1 MKKLSDM
8 VREIA
13 RVGIVN
19 WKADRPQLLR
29 AAKELDERERRIRKL
44 EMRCEDL
51 EERVAIMAADLK
63 RQEEGNLG
71 GDTLRPVGWMWDD
84 KKIGED

>member
-63 RQEEGNLG
+63 RQEEGNS
-71 GDTLRPVGWMWDD
+71 DTYPNLLDGTNHNKMD
-84 KKIGED
+84 I

>member
-19 WKADRPQLLR
+19 WTADRPQLLR
-29 AAKELDERERRIRKL
+29 AAKELDEREKRIRKL

-63 RQEEGNLG
+63 RQEEGNS
-71 GDTLRPVGWMWDD
+71 DTYPNLLDETNRNKMN
-84 KKIGED
+84 I